1 MKTKNIFRM
10 LLVAAAL
17 LMGAN
22 NVKAGVDGQIWPAN
36 GADNTT
42 SQCSIDKQIFIN
54 ANITAGQYIRVY
66 LGTIT
71 GDGGYWQMGFK
82 ANGAD
87 PEFEEFPGQNWGVQT
102 ISSQMNVSISSGY
115 IDLKCSENTVTKLK
129 SGGFTIDANGI
140 ILKNV
145 AIVGGSSSGG
155 SSTSTDTPVWTG
167 NQWLNNWN
175 YYTLPSGTFSSL
187 KCDGTDVIRI
197 YGNLGN
203 LGTTTDEGKTILYG
217 IELIADWGDSS
228 KKTKHTGTDNFTAG
242 YYDFT
247 NVSSTLANALK
258 STGIINGYNFY
269 VTSIV
274 INPTNTSTVTTP
286 TLSFPQDN
294 YSANYGGSFTSPTLT
309 SSVDGLTIS
318 YSSSDT
324 GVATVDA
331 STGAVTI
338 VGIGS
343 TVITATSAAVEGTY
357 NSATASY
364 TLTVSK
370 GTATISNAGISLTF
384 GSSFTAPT
392 TNPANLALTYSNS
405 TNTNV
410 AVIDGNGNVVPVGA
424 GTTSITASFAGNDLY
439 NSASTT
445 FQLTVNAPTR
455 EGAVW
460 NGAGWLGN
468 YTIDD
473 VGTHPSIPTTNL
485 KSAKVGDVIRF
496 YGKLGPLSATDW
508 RCEVHGSPWSNQ
520 LGAPSGND
528 AFVNGYFDLPIT
540 ADNIGMLSADNL
552 TLNGYNLTITA
563 VELIP
568 SDTPAKQDV
577 TLAFSAST
585 ASATMGETFT
595 APTLTATA
603 NGQAVTGL
611 NISYSSSNTGV
622 ATVNASTGA
631 VTIVGVGTTTITA
644 SFSGNDSYNAAQSVS
659 YTLTVRAAAPSE
671 EDYIDVSTDGH
682 LLGYGFRTYV
692 TTETVDLSRSI
703 NVEAY
708 YATGLNDA
716 GTEVEFTQI
725 LGTCPAGVPLLLKST
740 SNTATEFKLLKSSA
754 TATAPTGNKLV
765 AGTGATVSG
774 SQKYVLTYHA
784 PNIVFAEVNI
794 QGAEVDAEHAYLDLS
809 GSNARGRLSI
819 RLNGE
824 STGISTIEN
833 DERNLDGTIY
843 NLRGQRVE
851 NPTKGLY
858 IINGKKVV
866 IK

>member
-17 LMGAN
+17 LLGAN

-155 SSTSTDTPVWTG
+155 GSTSTDTPVWTG

-217 IELIADWGDSS
+217 IELVADWGDSS

-258 STGIINGYNFY
+258 SNGIINGYNFY

-274 INPTNTSTVTTP
+274 INPTSTSTVTTP

-508 RCEVHGSPWSNQ
+508 RCEVHGNPWNNQ
-520 LGAPSGND
+520 LGDPSGND
-528 AFVNGYFDLPIT
+528 AFANGYFDLPIT

-568 SDTPAKQDV
+568 SYAPAKQDV
-577 TLAFSAST
+577 TLTFSPST
-585 ASATMGETFT
+585 ATATMGEAFT
-595 APTLTATA
+595 APTPTATA
-603 NGQAVTGL
+603 NGETVTGL
-611 NISYSSSNTGV
+611 SISYSSSNTSV
-622 ATVNASTGA
+622 ATVNVSTGA
-631 VTIVGVGTTTITA
+631 VTLVAPGTTTITA
-644 SFSGNDSYNAAQSVS
+644 SFSGNDNYNAATAS
-659 YTLTVRAAAPSE
+659 YTLTVNAAAE
-671 EDYIDVSTDGH
+671 YISVDDNNIGEN
-682 LLGYGFRTYV
+682 GYRTYV
-692 TTETVDLSRSI
+692 TWCAVDLSRSV

-708 YATGLNDA
+708 YATGLNSA
-716 GTEVEFTQI
+716 GTEVEFTQVT
-725 LGTCPAGVPLLLKST
+725 GVCASGVPLLLK
-740 SNTATEFKLLKSSA
+740 ATVTGASEYKLLKSSA
-754 TATAPTGNKLV
+754 AGTTPTGNKLV
-765 AGTGATVSG
+765 GGAGDNISGAN
-774 SQKYVLTYHA
+774 KYVLTSH
-784 PNIVFAEVNI
+784 NGSVVFAEVNI
-794 QGAEVDAEHAYLDLS
+794 VGARVPTGYAYLDLS

-824 STGISTIEN
+824 STGISTIQN
-833 DERNLDGTIY
+833 DERTLDGAIY

>member
-155 SSTSTDTPVWTG
+155 GSTSTDTPVWTG

-217 IELIADWGDSS
+217 IELVADWGDSS

-258 STGIINGYNFY
+258 SNGIINGYNFY

-274 INPTNTSTVTTP
+274 VNPSSTSTKTTP
-286 TLSFPQDN
+286 TLTF
-294 YSANYGGSFTSPTLT
+294 SP
-309 SSVDGLTIS
+309 S
-318 YSSSDT
+318 
-324 GVATVDA
+324 
-331 STGAVTI
+331 
-338 VGIGS
+338 
-343 TVITATSAAVEGTY
+343 TAT
-357 NSATASY
+357 
-364 TLTVSK
+364 
-370 GTATISNAGISLTF
+370 
-384 GSSFTAPT
+384 
-392 TNPANLALTYSNS
+392 
-405 TNTNV
+405 
-410 AVIDGNGNVVPVGA
+410 
-424 GTTSITASFAGNDLY
+424 
-439 NSASTT
+439 
-445 FQLTVNAPTR
+445 
-455 EGAVW
+455 
-460 NGAGWLGN
+460 
-468 YTIDD
+468 
-473 VGTHPSIPTTNL
+473 
-485 KSAKVGDVIRF
+485 
-496 YGKLGPLSATDW
+496 
-508 RCEVHGSPWSNQ
+508 
-520 LGAPSGND
+520 
-528 AFVNGYFDLPIT
+528 
-540 ADNIGMLSADNL
+540 
-552 TLNGYNLTITA
+552 
-563 VELIP
+563 
-568 SDTPAKQDV
+568 
-577 TLAFSAST
+577 
-585 ASATMGETFT
+585 ATMGEAFT

-603 NGQAVTGL
+603 NGETVTGL
-611 NISYSSSNTGV
+611 SISYSSSNTSV

-631 VTIVGVGTTTITA
+631 VTLVAPGTTTITA
-644 SFSGNDSYNAAQSVS
+644 SFSGNDNYNEATAS
-659 YTLTVRAAAPSE
+659 YTLTVNAAAE
-671 EDYIDVSTDGH
+671 YIAVDDNNIGEN
-682 LLGYGFRTYV
+682 GYRTYV
-692 TTETVDLSRSI
+692 TWCAVDLSRSV

-708 YATGLNDA
+708 YATGLNSA
-716 GTEVEFTQI
+716 GTEVEFTQVT
-725 LGTCPAGVPLLLKST
+725 GVCASGVPLLLK
-740 SNTATEFKLLKSSA
+740 ATVTGASEYKLLKSSA
-754 TATAPTGNKLV
+754 AGTTPTGNKLV
-765 AGTGATVSG
+765 GGAGDNISGAN
-774 SQKYVLTYHA
+774 KYVLTSH
-784 PNIVFAEVNI
+784 NGSVVFAEVNI
-794 QGAEVDAEHAYLDLS
+794 VGARVPTGYAYLDLS

-824 STGISTIEN
+824 STGISTIQN
-833 DERNLDGTIY
+833 DERDLDGIIY

>member
-155 SSTSTDTPVWTG
+155 GSTSTDTPVWTG

-217 IELIADWGDSS
+217 IELVADWGDSS

-258 STGIINGYNFY
+258 SNGIINGYNFY

-274 INPTNTSTVTTP
+274 VNPSSTSTKTTP
-286 TLSFPQDN
+286 TLTF
-294 YSANYGGSFTSPTLT
+294 SP
-309 SSVDGLTIS
+309 S
-318 YSSSDT
+318 
-324 GVATVDA
+324 
-331 STGAVTI
+331 
-338 VGIGS
+338 
-343 TVITATSAAVEGTY
+343 TAT
-357 NSATASY
+357 
-364 TLTVSK
+364 
-370 GTATISNAGISLTF
+370 
-384 GSSFTAPT
+384 
-392 TNPANLALTYSNS
+392 
-405 TNTNV
+405 
-410 AVIDGNGNVVPVGA
+410 
-424 GTTSITASFAGNDLY
+424 
-439 NSASTT
+439 
-445 FQLTVNAPTR
+445 
-455 EGAVW
+455 
-460 NGAGWLGN
+460 
-468 YTIDD
+468 
-473 VGTHPSIPTTNL
+473 
-485 KSAKVGDVIRF
+485 
-496 YGKLGPLSATDW
+496 
-508 RCEVHGSPWSNQ
+508 
-520 LGAPSGND
+520 
-528 AFVNGYFDLPIT
+528 
-540 ADNIGMLSADNL
+540 
-552 TLNGYNLTITA
+552 
-563 VELIP
+563 
-568 SDTPAKQDV
+568 
-577 TLAFSAST
+577 
-585 ASATMGETFT
+585 ATMGEAFT

-603 NGQAVTGL
+603 NGETVTGL
-611 NISYSSSNTGV
+611 SISYSSSNTSV

-631 VTIVGVGTTTITA
+631 VTLVAPGTTPITA
-644 SFSGNDSYNAAQSVS
+644 SFSGNDNYNEATAS
-659 YTLTVRAAAPSE
+659 YTLTVNAAAE
-671 EDYIDVSTDGH
+671 YISVDDNNIGEN
-682 LLGYGFRTYV
+682 GYRTYV
-692 TTETVDLSRSI
+692 TWCAVDLSRSV

-708 YATGLNDA
+708 YATGLNSA
-716 GTEVEFTQI
+716 GTEVEFTQVT
-725 LGTCPAGVPLLLKST
+725 GVCASGVPLLLK
-740 SNTATEFKLLKSSA
+740 ATVTGASEYKLLKSSA
-754 TATAPTGNKLV
+754 AGTTPTGNKLV
-765 AGTGATVSG
+765 GGAGDNISGAN
-774 SQKYVLTYHA
+774 KYVLTSH
-784 PNIVFAEVNI
+784 NGSVVFAEVNI
-794 QGAEVDAEHAYLDLS
+794 VGARVPTGYAYLDLS

-824 STGISTIEN
+824 STGISTIQN
-833 DERNLDGTIY
+833 DERDLDGIIY

>member
-87 PEFEEFPGQNWGVQT
+87 PKFEEFPGQNWGVQT

-217 IELIADWGDSS
+217 IELVADWGDSS

-318 YSSSDT
+318 YSSSNT

-343 TVITATSAAVEGTY
+343 TVITATSAAVESTY

-468 YTIDD
+468 YTLDD

-508 RCEVHGSPWSNQ
+508 RCEVHGNPWSNQ
-520 LGAPSGND
+520 LGDPSGND
-528 AFVNGYFDLPIT
+528 AFANGYFDLPIT

-568 SDTPAKQDV
+568 SDAPAKQDV
-577 TLAFSAST
+577 TLTFSPST
-585 ASATMGETFT
+585 ATATMGEAFT
-595 APTLTATA
+595 APTPTATA
-603 NGQAVTGL
+603 NGETVTGL
-611 NISYSSSNTGV
+611 SISYSSSNTSV

-631 VTIVGVGTTTITA
+631 VTLVAPGTTTITA
-644 SFSGNDSYNAAQSVS
+644 SFSGNDNYNAATAS
-659 YTLTVRAAAPSE
+659 YTLTVNAAAE
-671 EDYIDVSTDGH
+671 YVNVDDTKIGEN
-682 LLGYGFRTYV
+682 GYRTYV
-692 TTETVDLSRSI
+692 TWCAVDLSRSV

-708 YATGLNDA
+708 YATGLNSA
-716 GTEVEFTQI
+716 GTEVEFTQVT
-725 LGTCPAGVPLLLKST
+725 GVCASGVPLLLK
-740 SNTATEFKLLKSSA
+740 ATVTDASEYKLLKSSA
-754 TATAPTGNKLV
+754 AGTTPTDNKLQ
-765 AGTGATVSG
+765 AGQGNEVSG
-774 SQKYVLTYHA
+774 DDKYVLTKHSGQV
-784 PNIVFAEVNI
+784 VFAEVNI
-794 QGAEVDAEHAYLDLS
+794 VGAIVGTEYAYLDLN

-824 STGISTIEN
+824 STGISTIQN